1 VKREIPVMR
10 VVRLVA
16 ALVAATAL
24 VSPGLAQK
32 YPDRPIRMIVPLPPG
47 GVVDI
52 VARLLQPHLEK
63 SLGQPVIVDNRSGA
77 SGTIGA
83 NAVATA
89 PPDGHTLLL
98 APTTFSITAALH
110 PNLPFDPMRAFAPVA
125 VIGQN
130 PMLLLVNPKVPA
142 QTLQE
147 LVALAKAKPGSLNYS
162 SPGISSQTQLLIELW
177 SLQAGIKMQ
186 HVPYRGGNPALMS
199 TVAGETEVT
208 LISSTL
214 ALPQIEAKTL
224 KPLATGG
231 PAREAQLPAVPTTA
245 EAGYPKFQASQWI
258 GLFAT
263 GGTPNDVVERLNAEI
278 NRALDSKE
286 LQARLSEQGMSKAGG
301 TPQQFRALLESEVSQ
316 WKEVASA
323 AHIEM
328 K

>member
-1 VKREIPVMR
+1 M
-10 VVRLVA
+10 VVFVA
-16 ALVAATAL
+16 VTAFA
-24 VSPGLAQK
+24 SPGLAQK
-32 YPDRPIRMIVPLPPG
+32 YPDRPIRVIVPLPPG

-63 SLGQPVIVDNRSGA
+63 ALGQPLIVDNRSGA
-77 SGTIGA
+77 SGIIGA

-89 PPDGHTLLL
+89 PPDGYTLLL

-110 PNLPFDPMRAFAPVA
+110 PKLPFDPMSAFAPIA
-125 VIGQN
+125 VIGHN

-142 QTLQE
+142 QTPQE

-224 KPLATGG
+224 RPLATGG
-231 PAREAQLPAVPTTA
+231 PAREAQLPGVLTTA
-245 EAGYPKFQASQWI
+245 EAGYPKFQALQWI

-263 GGTPNDVVERLNAEI
+263 GGTPNDVVERLNAEV
-278 NRALDSKE
+278 NRALDMKE

-301 TPQQFRALLESEVSQ
+301 TPQQFRTLLESEVSQ

>member
-1 VKREIPVMR
+1 
-10 VVRLVA
+10 
-16 ALVAATAL
+16 
-24 VSPGLAQK
+24 
-32 YPDRPIRMIVPLPPG
+32 
-47 GVVDI
+47 
-52 VARLLQPHLEK
+52 
-63 SLGQPVIVDNRSGA
+63 
-77 SGTIGA
+77 
-83 NAVATA
+83 
-89 PPDGHTLLL
+89 
-98 APTTFSITAALH
+98 
-110 PNLPFDPMRAFAPVA
+110 
-125 VIGQN
+125 
-130 PMLLLVNPKVPA
+130 
-142 QTLQE
+142 
-147 LVALAKAKPGSLNYS
+147 
-162 SPGISSQTQLLIELW
+162 
-177 SLQAGIKMQ
+177 MQ

-224 KPLATGG
+224 RPLATGG
-231 PAREAQLPAVPTTA
+231 PAREAQLPGVPTTA
-245 EAGYPKFQASQWI
+245 EAGYPKFQALQWI

-278 NRALDSKE
+278 NRTLDSKE